1 MTEDEQVLSEI
12 GLRISIHRM
21 QTHLNSCENFL
32 LTDGLVLFVLKFW
45 QLSEKIKQVFLIRD
59 PRSVAKY

>member
-1 MTEDEQVLSEI
+1 MRKNWNT
-12 GLRISIHRM
+12 
-21 QTHLNSCENFL
+21 FL
-32 LTDGLVLFVLKFW
+32 PTDGLVLFVLKFW